1 MTSLRP
7 SCWLAACLVA
17 SAGLGSVKAGEVAR
31 YSPKPGQVLT
41 YEENQTFEGSGEKS
55 AYRTTWKIWA
65 VGKNDDGSCRMVVRE
80 SMKTLDA
87 KRGVWNDA
95 MPAAFACFDLNP
107 DGTVRRTP
115 LLGTRF
121 APLHLFPR
129 LPVNEKEA
137 AGGWQAHDERDDAT
151 TQYEAARTKAK
162 ADGPTIDF
170 VADQSTTRR
179 RSTKERIG
187 ARFTLIAAKAW
198 WFGPRLNSNSVP
210 TSTARVRG
218 RSNSSRSR
226 RWSPA
231 SWQRFAMT

>member
-1 MTSLRP
+1 
-7 SCWLAACLVA
+7 
-17 SAGLGSVKAGEVAR
+17 
-31 YSPKPGQVLT
+31 
-41 YEENQTFEGSGEKS
+41 
-55 AYRTTWKIWA
+55 
-65 VGKNDDGSCRMVVRE
+65 MVVRE

-170 VADQSTTRR
+170 VADQSAYQEKIYEGKDRR
-179 RSTKERIG
+179 TFHFDRSKGLVVRAEIEQQ
-187 ARFTLIAAKAW
+187 
-198 WFGPRLNSNSVP
+198 FGSHLNSKGAGTLELKSIEEMEPGKLATFRDDMNRAFLAHQAYRKIYRSVP
-210 TSTARVRG
+210 TSGDEAEALLTKARACWIRLEP
-218 RSNSSRSR
+218 RSR
-226 RWSPA
+226 FPRPLL
-231 SWQRFAMT
+231 